1 MKNVL
6 LRKAKLWQDNSFI
19 ETDILIKDKKIEK
32 IETDIEYDGEVIDL
46 NGKLVTPGLVDV
58 HVHFR
63 EPGFEHKETI
73 ESGSKAAAR
82 GGFTLVCPMPNTNPI
97 IDNVEKLDRVNK
109 IIEDT
114 AVIKV
119 LPYVSITE
127 GLKGDTLVD
136 FEGLKEHGAF
146 AFTDDGVGVQT
157 AKTMYDA
164 MKRAAEL
171 DMAIVAH
178 TEDNSLAHGGAVHE
192 GDVSNRLGVQGIPS
206 LAESTQIARDVL
218 LAEAADCHYHVCH
231 VSTKESVRVIRDA
244 KRAGIK
250 VTAEVTP
257 HHLVLDET
265 DFTELDPNF
274 KMNPPLRGSDD
285 REALI
290 EGLLDG
296 TIDFIATDHAPHHED
311 EKGQGVEKA
320 PFGIVGIEHAFQLV
334 YTKLVKTGVFT
345 LEQVIEW
352 MTKKPCDVFNLDAGT
367 LEVGKNADITV
378 IDLDDKVTITKDNF
392 VSKAS
397 NSPFIGE
404 TLDSD
409 IFMTIVDGKCV
420 YQK

>member
-1 MKNVL
+1 ML
-6 LRKAKLWQDNSFI
+6 LKKAKLWRDNTFI
-19 ETDILIKDKKIEK
+19 ETDILINDNIIEK
-32 IETDIEYDGEVIDL
+32 IESDIDYDGEVIDL

-97 IDNVEKLDRVNK
+97 TDNVEKLDRVNK
-109 IIEDT
+109 IIDDT

-127 GLKGDTLVD
+127 GLKGDKLVD

-157 AKTMYDA
+157 AKTMFDA
-164 MKRAAEL
+164 MKRAAAL

-192 GDVSNRLGVQGIPS
+192 GNVSERLGIQGIPS
-206 LAESTQIARDVL
+206 LAEFTQIARDVL
-218 LAEAADCHYHVCH
+218 LAEAANCHYHVCH
-231 VSTKESVRVIRDA
+231 VSTKESVRIIRDA

-265 DFTELDPNF
+265 DFTELNPNF
-274 KMNPPLRGSDD
+274 KMNPPLRGRDD

-311 EKGQGVEKA
+311 EKAQGVAKA

-352 MTKKPCDVFNLDAGT
+352 MTNKPCEVFNIDAGT
-367 LEVGKNADITV
+367 LEVGKKADITV
-378 IDLDDKVTITKDNF
+378 IDLDDKVTITKNGF

-409 IFMTIVDGKCV
+409 IFMTIVDGTCV

>member
-32 IETDIEYDGEVIDL
+32 IDTDIEYDGEIIDL
-46 NGKLVTPGLVDV
+46 KGKLVTPGLVDV

-97 IDNVEKLDRVNK
+97 IDNVEKLERVNK

-127 GLKGDTLVD
+127 GLQGDTLVD

-146 AFTDDGVGVQT
+146 AYTDDGVGVQT

-192 GDVSNRLGVQGIPS
+192 GDVSERLGVQGIPS

-218 LAEAADCHYHVCH
+218 LAEQQ
-231 VSTKESVRVIRDA
+231 
-244 KRAGIK
+244 
-250 VTAEVTP
+250 TAIITY
-257 HHLVLDET
+257 
-265 DFTELDPNF
+265 
-274 KMNPPLRGSDD
+274 
-285 REALI
+285 
-290 EGLLDG
+290 
-296 TIDFIATDHAPHHED
+296 ATYR
-311 EKGQGVEKA
+311 Q
-320 PFGIVGIEHAFQLV
+320 
-334 YTKLVKTGVFT
+334 
-345 LEQVIEW
+345 
-352 MTKKPCDVFNLDAGT
+352 
-367 LEVGKNADITV
+367 KNQ
-378 IDLDDKVTITKDNF
+378 F
-392 VSKAS
+392 
-397 NSPFIGE
+397 E
-404 TLDSD
+404 
-409 IFMTIVDGKCV
+409 
-420 YQK
+420 